1 MSLPN
6 DDSVGGSSSG
16 ENTQQN
22 HSSQQAPTTAIKLE
36 EQDKLAYELDN
47 RYQYFR
53 ELLKNFSE
61 REESL
66 KEKLLN
72 REHLL
77 GSLYNQDQQ
86 LLLETDFSNH
96 GVGLQMPTSMPTTS
110 NQQKAIPTRNEN
122 GK

>member
-1 MSLPN
+1 MAL
-6 DDSVGGSSSG
+6 
-16 ENTQQN
+16 
-22 HSSQQAPTTAIKLE
+22 
-36 EQDKLAYELDN
+36 ELDN

-77 GSLYNQDQQ
+77 SSLPN
-86 LLLETDFSNH
+86 
-96 GVGLQMPTSMPTTS
+96 
-110 NQQKAIPTRNEN
+110 
-122 GK
+122 